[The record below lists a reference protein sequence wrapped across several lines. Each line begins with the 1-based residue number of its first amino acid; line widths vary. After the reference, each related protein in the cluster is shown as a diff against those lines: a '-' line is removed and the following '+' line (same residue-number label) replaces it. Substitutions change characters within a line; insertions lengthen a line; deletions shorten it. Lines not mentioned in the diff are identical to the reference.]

1 MLEKL
6 ITICCL
12 HFVRNAFRLYLSRV
26 RIGHT
31 GIAIFVGMVG
41 LSTLSARAGGPYGD
55 IELRQLQSRNA
66 NPQIVLAAYN
76 KSLGELGPQS
86 APSASRSATNPDELI
101 ILTGQRYA
109 GKPVR
114 SSYERLLRGRIMP
127 AMAQEDIS
135 PSPDSAQLSVPR
147 VVIPTPPEPQEPQSS
162 EASLLPSN
170 TQPSLSQPI
179 QSYQNAT
186 GLYQEEIGGDQCLH
200 CGHGFGNQDSPCSC
214 GVNQD
219 SPCSV
224 GMWCRFDIFAGVTAF
239 NNALNYAGKSTS
251 PWSGDGSGS
260 FGFQE
265 GFQWSDQIPGLFYG
279 ELGSQFGLRAIQAN
293 LSGAEFTTDTR
304 NQLYLTA
311 GLFRRVDYGIQGGV
325 AVDYLAERWY
335 LNTDLVQ
342 VRSELS
348 YLFNPYQDF
357 GFRAANGVQS
367 SNATG
372 SIHNDSGALVST
384 TASFSAVDQ
393 YRFFY
398 RHHLCEGQGAKL
410 EGSLGWTEQRN
421 GLLAAMIEAPLTPEL
436 WIQSS
441 FTYAVPSDSVTV
453 ADHQSELWNA
463 GLMLIWTPSVHCR
476 SARDY
481 YRPLFQVADPGS
493 FLVGLYP

>member
-1 MLEKL
+1 M
-6 ITICCL
+6 
-12 HFVRNAFRLYLSRV
+12 
-26 RIGHT
+26 
-31 GIAIFVGMVG
+31 
-41 LSTLSARAGGPYGD
+41 LSARAGGPYGEF
-55 IELRQLQSRNA
+55 ELQQLQSRNT
-66 NPQIVLAAYN
+66 NPQIVPAAYN

-86 APSASRSATNPDELI
+86 APSASRSATNPDQLI

-127 AMAQEDIS
+127 ATAQEDIS
-135 PSPDSAQLSVPR
+135 PAPDSAQLSVPR
-147 VVIPTPPEPQEPQSS
+147 VVIPTPPEPEEPQSR
-162 EASLLPSN
+162 ENSLLPSN
-170 TQPSLSQPI
+170 AQPSLTQPT
-179 QSYQNAT
+179 QSYQNST
-186 GLYQEEIGGDQCLH
+186 GLYQEEIGSQQYLH
-200 CGHGFGNQDSPCSC
+200 CGHGFG
-214 GVNQD
+214 NQD

-224 GMWCRFDIFAGVTAF
+224 GMWCRFDIFVGVTAF

-251 PWSGDGSGS
+251 PLSGDGSGS

-265 GFQWSDQIPGLFYG
+265 GFQWSDRISSLFYG

-372 SIHNDSGALVST
+372 SVLNDSGTLVST
-384 TASFSAVDQ
+384 TGSFSAVDQ

-398 RHHLCEGQGAKL
+398 RHHLYEGQGAKI

-441 FTYAVPSDSVTV
+441 FTYAVPSDSITV

-463 GLMLIWTPSVHCR
+463 GLMLVWTPSVHCR

>member
-1 MLEKL
+1 
-6 ITICCL
+6 
-12 HFVRNAFRLYLSRV
+12 
-26 RIGHT
+26 
-31 GIAIFVGMVG
+31 
-41 LSTLSARAGGPYGD
+41 
-55 IELRQLQSRNA
+55 
-66 NPQIVLAAYN
+66 
-76 KSLGELGPQS
+76 
-86 APSASRSATNPDELI
+86 
-101 ILTGQRYA
+101 
-109 GKPVR
+109 
-114 SSYERLLRGRIMP
+114 
-127 AMAQEDIS
+127 
-135 PSPDSAQLSVPR
+135 
-147 VVIPTPPEPQEPQSS
+147 VIPTPPEPQEPQSS

-463 GLMLIWTPSVHCR
+463 GLMLVWTPSVHCR